1 MCVSFLLF
9 FADDNKERRRDTQT
23 IFFKKIIFEFES
35 KQTYMTM
42 QKNAQ
47 IKIFE
52 VEMWFPAFLFSE
64 SIEFCLKL
72 KGYLQG
78 ILTFWALSQVRKKRM
93 LTTEARPHISLGQ
106 HWIMSLIW

>member
-52 VEMWFPAFLFSE
+52 VEM
-64 SIEFCLKL
+64 
-72 KGYLQG
+72 
-78 ILTFWALSQVRKKRM
+78 
-93 LTTEARPHISLGQ
+93 
-106 HWIMSLIW
+106 

>member
-78 ILTFWALSQVRKKRM
+78 ILSEHYPKSGRK
-93 LTTEARPHISLGQ
+93 EC
-106 HWIMSLIW
+106 